1 MKEIKIISGRNTLS
15 RIVSS
20 EAVKD
25 ILHCSNGYDEIFAVY
40 DEAVKVFA
48 GKIISC
54 INTDAGASGRK
65 RLISAFAIQTSEN
78 AKNIET
84 VMEICRRLLE
94 NNADRNA
101 LLLGIGGGI
110 TTDIAGFAASIY
122 KRGIRFA
129 FVPTTLL
136 AQVDAAIGGKTG
148 VNFLGYKNMIG
159 VIRQPEFTFECP
171 EALDTLPYRDF
182 VSGSAEMLKTF
193 VIENKDGNYEKAV
206 RVFAEIHNSEDR
218 NTAIRNRRQELMEL
232 VNAAAEVK
240 AGVVGRDMFE
250 RNERR
255 KLNLGHTFGHA
266 IEKQANSQGSGVDI
280 SHGEAVAIGI
290 AIAVKLSERLG
301 ICSCKNLSDK
311 IIKDLASCG
320 LPVESPFD
328 IKLLGEAIKKDKK
341 AESGIVHFL
350 LVKDIGEVLVKD
362 LEPDK
367 AIKIIE
373 EDLWFA

>member
-1 MKEIKIISGRNTLS
+1 MKEIKIISGRKTLS

-25 ILHCSNGYDEIFAVY
+25 ILHCIDGYDEIFAVY

-65 RLISAFAIQTSEN
+65 RLVSAFAIQTSEN

-250 RNERR
+250 QNERR

-301 ICSCKNLSDK
+301 ICSYKNLSDK
-311 IIKDLASCG
+311 IIKDLSSCG

-341 AESGIVHFL
+341 AESDIVHFL

-367 AIKIIE
+367 AIKIID

>member
-1 MKEIKIISGRNTLS
+1 
-15 RIVSS
+15 
-20 EAVKD
+20 
-25 ILHCSNGYDEIFAVY
+25 
-40 DEAVKVFA
+40 
-48 GKIISC
+48 
-54 INTDAGASGRK
+54 
-65 RLISAFAIQTSEN
+65 
-78 AKNIET
+78 
-84 VMEICRRLLE
+84 MEICRRLLE

-250 RNERR
+250 QNERR

-301 ICSCKNLSDK
+301 ICSYKNLSDK
-311 IIKDLASCG
+311 IIKDLSSCG

-341 AESGIVHFL
+341 AESDIVHFL

>member
-1 MKEIKIISGRNTLS
+1 MKEIKIISGRKTLS

-25 ILHCSNGYDEIFAVY
+25 ILHCIDGYDEIFAVY

-65 RLISAFAIQTSEN
+65 RLVSAFAIQTSEN

-250 RNERR
+250 QNERR

-301 ICSCKNLSDK
+301 ICSYKNLSDK
-311 IIKDLASCG
+311 IIKDLSSCG

-341 AESGIVHFL
+341 AESDIVHFL

>member
-25 ILHCSNGYDEIFAVY
+25 ILHCIDGYDEIFAVY

-48 GKIISC
+48 DKIISC
-54 INTDAGASGRK
+54 INTDTGASGRK
-65 RLISAFAIQTSEN
+65 RLVSAFAIQTSEN

-250 RNERR
+250 QNERR

-301 ICSCKNLSDK
+301 ICSYKNLSDK
-311 IIKDLASCG
+311 IIKDLSSCG

-341 AESGIVHFL
+341 AESDIVHFL

>member
-25 ILHCSNGYDEIFAVY
+25 ILHCIDGYDEIFAVY

-48 GKIISC
+48 DKIISC

-65 RLISAFAIQTSEN
+65 RLVSAFAIQTSEN

-250 RNERR
+250 QNERR

-301 ICSCKNLSDK
+301 ICSYKNLSDK
-311 IIKDLASCG
+311 IIKDLSSCG

-341 AESGIVHFL
+341 AESDIVHFL

>member
-25 ILHCSNGYDEIFAVY
+25 ILHCIEGYDEIFAVY

-48 GKIISC
+48 DKIISC

-65 RLISAFAIQTSEN
+65 RLVSAFAIQTSEN

-218 NTAIRNRRQELMEL
+218 NTTIKNRRQDIMEL

-266 IEKQANSQGSGVDI
+266 IEKQATSQGSGVDI

-301 ICSCKNLSDK
+301 ICSYKNLSDK

-341 AESGIVHFL
+341 AESDIVHFL